1 MPTTLATVQDRL
13 PAILE
18 RAEATLQ
25 TVTEIVSKVP
35 ESLDRSNRFFTNVER
50 IFQESELP
58 ALSADS
64 RKFFSTTSGQIDK
77 IATDLERVIGTDGT
91 LVTFVENAN
100 AAIKAADL
108 PTTNQSARAAA
119 DQTTLAAD
127 DLRRTLPAIRDS
139 LDQLRDLARQL
150 QEQPESVV
158 YGPRPPVDEEMTR
171 VTGSGL
177 RLLVV
182 LICLAGI
189 ACQLKRPETIP
200 GRMIE
205 PQLLAPQ
212 APAPAGPGTSGAT
225 AASIRLL
232 DTQARGHI
240 GRRVLHQ
247 QPDGELIEDPVWRW
261 SSAPDRY
268 LDTALRL
275 ELTSSR
281 VLRLVDVASAPTV
294 AATLL
299 VWHLETG
306 GGTRLVGAVEFQVTR
321 TDHVVQTQVV
331 QASEAVSAD
340 LPGDLAAAAG
350 RLLRRLA
357 LEGLTRVASER

>member
-1 MPTTLATVQDRL
+1 MAVEKSYARLGLFLVVVLVVVLATALLFVQRWRSRAVIELVTYTNDNVSGLEVSSPVRFRGVSLGRVSEVRVDPRDVIVEIDFELFPDRLNTIGISAERIGQMQDFLGAAPKLRASMVSNPVTGEAYLLLDVPENPPAPMTLAFTPDRPYVPWVPTTRATVQDRL

-25 TVTEIVSKVP
+25 TVTEIVSRVP

-77 IATDLERVIGTDGT
+77 IATDLERVIGADGT

-158 YGPRPPVDEEMTR
+158 YGPRPPV
-171 VTGSGL
+171 
-177 RLLVV
+177 
-182 LICLAGI
+182 A
-189 ACQLKRPETIP
+189 KK
-200 GRMIE
+200 
-205 PQLLAPQ
+205 
-212 APAPAGPGTSGAT
+212 
-225 AASIRLL
+225 
-232 DTQARGHI
+232 
-240 GRRVLHQ
+240 
-247 QPDGELIEDPVWRW
+247 
-261 SSAPDRY
+261 
-268 LDTALRL
+268 
-275 ELTSSR
+275 
-281 VLRLVDVASAPTV
+281 
-294 AATLL
+294 
-299 VWHLETG
+299 
-306 GGTRLVGAVEFQVTR
+306 
-321 TDHVVQTQVV
+321 
-331 QASEAVSAD
+331 
-340 LPGDLAAAAG
+340 
-350 RLLRRLA
+350 
-357 LEGLTRVASER
+357 

>member
-1 MPTTLATVQDRL
+1 MAVEKSYARLGLFLVVVLVVVLATAFLFIQRWRSRAVIAMVTYTNENVSGLEVSSPVRFRGVSLGRVSDVRVDPRDVIVEIDFEMFPDRLNTIGISTERIGQIRDLHGMFPNLRASMVSNPVTGEAYLLLDVPENPPPPMTLAFTPDRPYVPWVPTTLATVQDRL

-25 TVTEIVSKVP
+25 TVTEIISKVP

-158 YGPRPPVDEEMTR
+158 YGPRPPVE
-171 VTGSGL
+171 
-177 RLLVV
+177 
-182 LICLAGI
+182 
-189 ACQLKRPETIP
+189 KR
-200 GRMIE
+200 
-205 PQLLAPQ
+205 
-212 APAPAGPGTSGAT
+212 
-225 AASIRLL
+225 
-232 DTQARGHI
+232 
-240 GRRVLHQ
+240 
-247 QPDGELIEDPVWRW
+247 
-261 SSAPDRY
+261 
-268 LDTALRL
+268 
-275 ELTSSR
+275 
-281 VLRLVDVASAPTV
+281 
-294 AATLL
+294 
-299 VWHLETG
+299 
-306 GGTRLVGAVEFQVTR
+306 
-321 TDHVVQTQVV
+321 
-331 QASEAVSAD
+331 
-340 LPGDLAAAAG
+340 
-350 RLLRRLA
+350 
-357 LEGLTRVASER
+357 

>member
-1 MPTTLATVQDRL
+1 MAVEKSYARLGLFLVVVLVVVLATAFLFIQRWRSRAVIAMVTYTNENVSGLEVSSPVRFRGVSLGRVSDVRVDPRDVIVEIDFEMFPDRLNTIGISAERIGQIRDLRGMFPNLRASMVSNPVTGEAYLLLDVPENPPPPMTLAFTPDRPYVPWVPTTMATVQDRL

-158 YGPRPPVDEEMTR
+158 YGPRPPVE
-171 VTGSGL
+171 
-177 RLLVV
+177 
-182 LICLAGI
+182 
-189 ACQLKRPETIP
+189 KR
-200 GRMIE
+200 
-205 PQLLAPQ
+205 
-212 APAPAGPGTSGAT
+212 
-225 AASIRLL
+225 
-232 DTQARGHI
+232 
-240 GRRVLHQ
+240 
-247 QPDGELIEDPVWRW
+247 
-261 SSAPDRY
+261 
-268 LDTALRL
+268 
-275 ELTSSR
+275 
-281 VLRLVDVASAPTV
+281 
-294 AATLL
+294 
-299 VWHLETG
+299 
-306 GGTRLVGAVEFQVTR
+306 
-321 TDHVVQTQVV
+321 
-331 QASEAVSAD
+331 
-340 LPGDLAAAAG
+340 
-350 RLLRRLA
+350 
-357 LEGLTRVASER
+357 

>member
-1 MPTTLATVQDRL
+1 
-13 PAILE
+13 
-18 RAEATLQ
+18 
-25 TVTEIVSKVP
+25 
-35 ESLDRSNRFFTNVER
+35 
-50 IFQESELP
+50 
-58 ALSADS
+58 
-64 RKFFSTTSGQIDK
+64 
-77 IATDLERVIGTDGT
+77 
-91 LVTFVENAN
+91 
-100 AAIKAADL
+100 
-108 PTTNQSARAAA
+108 
-119 DQTTLAAD
+119 
-127 DLRRTLPAIRDS
+127 
-139 LDQLRDLARQL
+139 
-150 QEQPESVV
+150 
-158 YGPRPPVDEEMTR
+158 MTR
-171 VTGSGL
+171 VTVSGL
-177 RLLVV
+177 LLVV
-182 LICLAGI
+182 LTFLAGI

-212 APAPAGPGTSGAT
+212 APAPAGPGTNGAT
-225 AASIRLL
+225 TASIRLL

-240 GRRVLHQ
+240 GRRLLHQ

-306 GGTRLVGAVEFQVTR
+306 DGTRLVGAVEFQVTR

-331 QASEAVSAD
+331 QASETVSAD
-340 LPGDLAAAAG
+340 LPGDLAVAAG

-357 LEGLTRVASER
+357 LEGLMRVASER

>member
-1 MPTTLATVQDRL
+1 MAVEKSYARLGLFLVVVLVVVVATALLFIQRWRSRAVIAMVTYTNENVSGLEVSSPVRFRGVSLGRVSEVRVDPRDVIVEIDFEMFPDRLNTIGISTERIGQIRDLRGMFPNLRASMVSNPVTGEAYLLLDVPENPPPPMTLAFTPDRPYVPWVPTTLATVQDRL
-13 PAILE
+13 PKILE
-18 RAEATLQ
+18 RAEAALQ

-119 DQTTLAAD
+119 DQTALAAD

-158 YGPRPPVDEEMTR
+158 YGPRPPVE
-171 VTGSGL
+171 
-177 RLLVV
+177 
-182 LICLAGI
+182 
-189 ACQLKRPETIP
+189 KR
-200 GRMIE
+200 
-205 PQLLAPQ
+205 
-212 APAPAGPGTSGAT
+212 
-225 AASIRLL
+225 
-232 DTQARGHI
+232 
-240 GRRVLHQ
+240 
-247 QPDGELIEDPVWRW
+247 
-261 SSAPDRY
+261 
-268 LDTALRL
+268 
-275 ELTSSR
+275 
-281 VLRLVDVASAPTV
+281 
-294 AATLL
+294 
-299 VWHLETG
+299 
-306 GGTRLVGAVEFQVTR
+306 
-321 TDHVVQTQVV
+321 
-331 QASEAVSAD
+331 
-340 LPGDLAAAAG
+340 
-350 RLLRRLA
+350 
-357 LEGLTRVASER
+357 

>member
-1 MPTTLATVQDRL
+1 MAVEKSYARLGLFLVVVLVVVLATALLFIQRWRSRAVIELVTYTNENVSGLEVSSPVRFRGVSIGRVSDVRVDPRDVIVEIDFELFPDQLNTIGISAERIGQMQDFLGVAPKLRASMVSNPVTGEAYLLLDVPEHPPTPMTLAFTPDRPYVPWVPTTMATVQDRL

-25 TVTEIVSKVP
+25 TVTEIISKVP

-77 IATDLERVIGTDGT
+77 IASDLERVIGTDGT

-158 YGPRPPVDEEMTR
+158 YGPRPPVE
-171 VTGSGL
+171 
-177 RLLVV
+177 
-182 LICLAGI
+182 
-189 ACQLKRPETIP
+189 KR
-200 GRMIE
+200 
-205 PQLLAPQ
+205 
-212 APAPAGPGTSGAT
+212 
-225 AASIRLL
+225 
-232 DTQARGHI
+232 
-240 GRRVLHQ
+240 
-247 QPDGELIEDPVWRW
+247 
-261 SSAPDRY
+261 
-268 LDTALRL
+268 
-275 ELTSSR
+275 
-281 VLRLVDVASAPTV
+281 
-294 AATLL
+294 
-299 VWHLETG
+299 
-306 GGTRLVGAVEFQVTR
+306 
-321 TDHVVQTQVV
+321 
-331 QASEAVSAD
+331 
-340 LPGDLAAAAG
+340 
-350 RLLRRLA
+350 
-357 LEGLTRVASER
+357 